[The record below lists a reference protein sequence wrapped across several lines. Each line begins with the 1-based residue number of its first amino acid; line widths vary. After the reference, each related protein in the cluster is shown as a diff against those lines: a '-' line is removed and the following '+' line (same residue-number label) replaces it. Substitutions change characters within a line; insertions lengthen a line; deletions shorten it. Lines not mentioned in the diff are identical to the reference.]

1 MRIAVVAVG
10 RCRTP
15 FLRQGI
21 EDYASR
27 IAHYASLNEIEVAD
41 ERVVKGT
48 VVSKAVEKEGQ
59 RLLQAVPKGAYTV
72 ALDAAGGP
80 LSSEGL
86 AERIS
91 TLGMSGRSR
100 MAFLVGGPF
109 GLAPEVLENTDRQ
122 LSLSSMTLPHELA
135 RLVLMEQ
142 IYRAFTIIR
151 GESYHK

>member
-48 VVSKAVEKEGQ
+48 VVSKAVGNEGQ

-72 ALDAAGGP
+72 ALDAAGKP
-80 LSSEGL
+80 ISSDGL
-86 AERIS
+86 AKRIS
-91 TLGMSGRSR
+91 SLGVSGRSR
-100 MAFLVGGPF
+100 MAFIIGGPF
-109 GLAPEVLENTDRQ
+109 GLAPEVLENTDWQ

-151 GESYHK
+151 GENYHK